1 LIVPHSN
8 YRLDPARSIQ
18 IQGLIDDQL
27 VTRVTSQI
35 LRLQHEARTPI
46 TVYIDSPGGSVSSM
60 ETIFRL
66 LKLSDQNNSG
76 SCRIITAVTIR
87 AASAA
92 ADLLASGDYAI
103 AFPSSTVLY
112 HGLRTFEKN
121 PLTVESTSV
130 LTHILRLTNDVYAM
144 ELARKI
150 EDRFLFRFTILR
162 GEFDGIRT
170 KRAAPWMTD
179 LDCFFEAVASKLS
192 KNAKKAWDKA
202 KDRYG
207 RYQSL
212 LDSVIAKSKVSAGPQ
227 RLAEME
233 ARQIKAIVDFEVK
246 TNKKNPSWT
255 FKDGGMG
262 RLADDFFLLNEYL
275 ESYSSERLK
284 NWCKSLGRWSIPKA
298 DVDEI
303 DAIADEKD
311 RTERLVTKV
320 RPILQPVWSFFVA
333 LCHALQEGENDLT
346 ATDAYWFGLVDEVI
360 GEGFW
365 SLRYIEEYKPD
376 PPVKKTEPNEETK
389 NTSEEQTSAAGA

>member
-1 LIVPHSN
+1 LIVPHPN
-8 YRLDPARSIQ
+8 YRLNPARSIQ

-27 VTRVTSQI
+27 VTRLTPQI
-35 LRLQHEARTPI
+35 LKLQHQDRTPI
-46 TVYIDSPGGSVSSM
+46 TVYIDSPGGSVSRM

-66 LKLSDQNNSG
+66 LKLSDQSNSNP
-76 SCRIITAVTIR
+76 CRIITAVSVR

-130 LTHILRLTNDVYAM
+130 LTHLLRLTNDVYAM

-162 GEFDGIRT
+162 GEFDDIRT
-170 KRAAPWMTD
+170 KLAAPWMTD

-212 LDSVIAKSKVSAGPQ
+212 LDSVIAKSKPGTGPQ
-227 RLAEME
+227 RLAQME
-233 ARQIKAIVDFEVK
+233 AKQIKAIVDFEVR
-246 TNKKNPSWT
+246 TNTKDPSWS
-255 FKDGGMG
+255 FKEGGMG

-275 ESYSSERLK
+275 ESYTSDRLK
-284 NWCKSLGRWSIPKA
+284 TWCTTLGRWAIPKPDA
-298 DVDEI
+298 DEI
-303 DAIADEKD
+303 DAIADEKA
-311 RTERLVTKV
+311 RAEKLVEKV

-360 GEGFW
+360 GESFW

-376 PPVKKTEPNEETK
+376 PPAKTETNKEAKT
-389 NTSEEQTSAAGA
+389 TSEEKPSAAGA